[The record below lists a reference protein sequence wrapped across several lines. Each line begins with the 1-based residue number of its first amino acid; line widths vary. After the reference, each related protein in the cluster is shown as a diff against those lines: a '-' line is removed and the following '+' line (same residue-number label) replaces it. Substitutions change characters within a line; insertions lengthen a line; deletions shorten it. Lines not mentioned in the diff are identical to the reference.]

1 MRKWS
6 AQLLLILFS
15 MVSLFA
21 GGSKEKAYEKV
32 IEEESWQEE
41 ADISEIVKASK
52 YNFVIEAEDQGGN
65 ITTVGPFNVWVDPDS
80 DLPVTGITNPSQN
93 MRVPGNLNIVG
104 TCIDDDA
111 VQYVEIILD
120 DDADH
125 PIRAEGKEFWSYFL
139 DTTKMAEGK
148 HSVTAYGVDIN
159 GLPGKTVRTEWHLDR
174 HQPLTEVESH
184 QIGMLVSGKIK
195 LSGSITDG
203 NGIQSLSYFLNND
216 ETQEKSVK
224 VSYNKKADV
233 YSFKLDIDT
242 KKLEDGAQVCWF
254 RAIDKQGTEGLSSFL
269 FFVDNSKPQI
279 NLYSPTEDE
288 SVNGLFTVAGSAY
301 DQIGLTSLTW
311 QLGKETGEFV
321 LTDGNPYWVQ
331 DFNILGQTAK
341 KQSLIITATDKA
353 GNTATLKRTLAV
365 DLEADLPVV
374 ILQSPEYDGSKVG
387 PVVGDELFLRGGISD
402 DDGVAE
408 LHWSIDKGGADH
420 VLATEGTFY
429 TDVLSQLSDPLTAGA
444 HTLNVYAVDI
454 HGTAGKTVTI
464 PFTAKGSV
472 PAFGTASV
480 KVKGGAGI
488 PAGETPYEL
497 SMVIHPETTP
507 SFVGSVS
514 SDCGLSSLKWLY
526 NDVEAGTL
534 DMKGKK
540 GSSSY
545 TLDLSQAP
553 WGTVHVAVIAT
564 DIYERETRADYFLYQ
579 TNLTKVRAG
588 EAVVFTD
595 SGIASDG
602 TVSLE
607 KGESV
612 SGYVTGGTASLV
624 ELDPDE
630 GFVKAQLIGNSIKLT
645 ATGKSGTSSP
655 TTVKVTTKKMD
666 SSGQSVVYS
675 SKPLVFKV
683 PDVTPQFKMKTT
695 GVQDGTKNV
704 TIAGSLTGV
713 SDFSAV
719 KAEYRLIS
727 AEAVKA
733 AAADP
738 TQSQDLP
745 SWKKITVD
753 ESGAFSFD
761 LNASSFSEGIY
772 IAELRA
778 VNGTSEQNVTAVA
791 IKKVSP
797 LPQPDYEAD
806 PKAKAPVAASPSVV
820 WIEGEQLYY
829 TVYYQG
835 NLAFTSLM
843 AAGTERSNGSEGVM
857 AYAEA
862 GAIPLSLLPAG
873 TSNVELKVTDE
884 KAKITTSKKAMNLP
898 TDVTVRFD
906 SINGEEYLSGKVVTL
921 PALGAKEQPDTLRVV
936 VTSGLAV
943 SGLTYTTTVNGETS
957 APVKLSAKRV
967 AAADGT
973 QTNDYEA
980 FIPLKNM
987 LAEITTFNV
996 TATIGKDQTADASGT
1011 ICCVRAAPETGIAD
1025 EEQVY
1030 WLGDVP
1036 MYNGSYLLHKGM
1048 SLTGYVNAK
1057 APFEAEIVD
1066 APAGLSIRRSDNFI
1080 YITPSVDGK
1089 FDNVVVRI
1097 TDKERVEY
1105 VQKAV
1110 SIIYD
1115 SAAPSAAIIT
1125 PDDQAWLQNSMSLKV
1140 QASDAN
1146 GLSAVEYSV
1155 NNGATWSKMSL
1166 AEESVDEYVAEVSLS
1181 ACEEGFVPLDVR
1193 VTDTAGS
1200 VTIVRRAVFKDV
1212 TPPKVETIVPAPG
1225 DIINGETLFSMKITD
1240 NGKIVTSFYDLVK
1253 DELTF
1258 NRALNLTPFAS
1269 TMIGTRDQPLDDEM
1283 TFIITD
1289 ASGNVTTYKE
1299 KTYTIDAESDKPVVT
1314 IQLPLDN
1321 SVQTTDFTVSGTVVD
1336 DDGESTIYY
1345 WIDDGVHQQIPQPCT
1360 SWSFT
1365 IAGGSLTDNEHTIT
1379 VVAKDQF
1386 GTWGDE
1392 VTQTVR
1398 ISNAEPEGE
1407 FLLPSFETT
1416 VNGRITITGKTWDA
1430 NGIDKVLVSLDNG
1443 TTYDNVIGTEEW
1455 SYEFDTRVIED
1466 GTHIVFMKV
1475 WDNYGIQSLYSSL
1488 INIDNTAPDLSLELP
1503 RDDSVITTGYMT
1515 LSGQTMDN
1523 ISLEKLYIQI
1533 RSLDEKNTVPESLM
1547 MKEFVAGNVIK
1558 ADLDLRSLKDGLY
1571 NIELS
1576 GEDKAGN
1583 ITRIARNFTIDTEG
1597 IPAELNLLYPMTGD
1611 TLHGN
1616 FNIYGSVISE
1626 FNVQHVSLIMD
1637 DRELASAEVSNT
1649 DYVKFE
1655 ITPDNL
1661 SDGSHTY
1668 YLRTTLDNGTI
1679 VQSEKQTVDYVAAGP
1694 WITIDSLAMG
1704 DYAINR
1710 PFLAGTAGYALSAA
1724 EQAALEDK
1732 ETPKEEKKRIKALK
1746 VETIELS
1753 FDNGKTYEE
1762 VGSKS
1767 SWKYRIENSELTE
1780 GPHYIVVRATMSTGE
1795 TVATRCIIQIDKTA
1809 PVVKL
1814 FSPNDAGRYNETMD
1828 YSGIATD
1835 DTALKSVTLSLRKG
1849 DKASYEVP
1857 SFIQGLYVDVHML
1870 GATFYDVGVGFT
1882 FFDENVKLQGQF
1894 GQMTQGMFDSM
1905 SGLYG
1910 TTPGPIRYGGNVMG
1924 IKLLANLG
1932 KLPFSYFF
1940 GPGWAWCSATLA
1952 VGANFS
1958 LFDETQAGKPQ
1969 ILSAL
1974 VAQIEIPKASF
1985 EKRDFLT
1992 AVSSYVEFQLWSIPS
2007 DIAFEDDS
2015 IKAIKYQI
2023 SAGVRVSLF

>member
-21 GGSKEKAYEKV
+21 GGSKEKAYEKI

-65 ITTVGPFNVWVDPDS
+65 VTTVGPYNVWVDPDS

-174 HQPLTEVESH
+174 HQPLTDVDSH
-184 QIGMLVSGKIK
+184 EIGMLVSGKIK
-195 LSGSITDG
+195 LSGTISDG
-203 NGIQSLSYFLNND
+203 NGIESLSYFLNND
-216 ETQEKSVK
+216 ETQAEPVK
-224 VSYNKKADV
+224 ISYNKKADV
-233 YSFKLDIDT
+233 YTFKLDIDT

-254 RAIDKQGTEGLSSFL
+254 KAVDKQGTEGLSSFL
-269 FFVDNSKPQI
+269 FFVDNSKPVI

-288 SVNGLFTVAGSAY
+288 AVNGLFTVAGSAY
-301 DQIGLTSLTW
+301 DEIGLTSLTW

-341 KQSLIITATDKA
+341 KQTLIITATDKA
-353 GNTATLKRTLAV
+353 GNTASLKRTLEV
-365 DLEADLPVV
+365 DFEADLPVV
-374 ILQSPEYDGSKVG
+374 LLQSPEYDGSKVG
-387 PVVGDELFLRGGISD
+387 PVIGDEMFLRGGVSD

-408 LHWSIDKGGADH
+408 IHWSIDKGGADH
-420 VLATEGTFY
+420 VYATEGTFY
-429 TDVLSQLSDPLTAGA
+429 TDILSQLSEPLTAGA

-464 PFTAKGSV
+464 PFTAKGPV
-472 PAFGTASV
+472 PVFGSASV

-497 SMVIHPETTP
+497 SMVVHPETTP
-507 SFVGSVS
+507 IFVGSVS
-514 SDCGLSSLKWLY
+514 SDCGLSSIKWLY

-534 DMKGKK
+534 DLKGKK
-540 GSSSY
+540 GSSAF
-545 TLDLSQAP
+545 TLDLTQAP
-553 WGTVHVAVIAT
+553 WGTLHVTVIAT

-588 EAVVFTD
+588 EEVVFSD
-595 SGIASDG
+595 SGIAEDG
-602 TVSLE
+602 TVYLE

-612 SGYVTGGTASLV
+612 SGYVTGNTASLV

-645 ATGKSGTSSP
+645 ATGKTGTSSP
-655 TTVKVTTKKMD
+655 TKVVVTTKKAI
-666 SSGQSVVYS
+666 GTGESVVYT
-675 SKPLVFKV
+675 SKPLTFKV

-695 GVQDGTKNV
+695 GVQDGFKNV
-704 TIAGSLTGV
+704 TIAGSLTGIT
-713 SDFSAV
+713 DFSAV

-727 AEAVKA
+727 AEEVKA
-733 AAADP
+733 AQADP
-738 TQSQDLP
+738 TQSQELP
-745 SWKKITVD
+745 SWKKVTVD

-761 LNASSFSEGIY
+761 LNASGFSEGIY
-772 IAELRA
+772 IVELRA
-778 VNGTSEQNVTAVA
+778 VNGTSAQTVTAVPV
-791 IKKVSP
+791 KKVSP
-797 LPQPDYEAD
+797 LPEPDYEAD
-806 PKAKAPVAASPSVV
+806 PKAKAPVAAAPSVV

-829 TVYYQG
+829 TAYYQG
-835 NLAFTSLM
+835 ELTFTSLL
-843 AAGTERSNGSEGVM
+843 AAGVDCSNGADGVM

-862 GAIPLSLLPAG
+862 GAIPFNLLPAG
-873 TSNVELKVTDE
+873 TANTELKVTDE
-884 KAKITTSKKAMNLP
+884 KAKVTTSKKTTNLP
-898 TDVTVRFD
+898 TDVKVRFD
-906 SINGEEYLSGKVVTL
+906 SINEEEYLSGKVVTL
-921 PALGAKEQPDTLRVV
+921 PAPGAKEQPDTLRVV

-943 SGLTYTTTVNGETS
+943 SGLTYTTTENGNVS
-957 APVKLSAKRV
+957 APVKLSVKRV
-967 AAADGT
+967 VEADGT

-996 TATIGKDQTADASGT
+996 TATVGKDQTADASGT
-1011 ICCVRAAPETGIAD
+1011 ICVVREAPEAGVAD
-1025 EEQVY
+1025 DEKVY
-1030 WLGDVP
+1030 WLNDVP
-1036 MYNGSYLLHKGM
+1036 KFNGAYLLHEGM
-1048 SLTGYVNAK
+1048 ELAGYVNVK
-1057 APFEAEIVD
+1057 GPFTADFVEPVD
-1066 APAGLSIRRSDNFI
+1066 GLKIRISNGFV
-1080 YITPSVDGK
+1080 YITPTKDGK
-1089 FDNVVVRI
+1089 YDNIAIRI

-1105 VQKAV
+1105 TQSPV
-1110 SIIYD
+1110 SLIFD
-1115 SAAPSAAIIT
+1115 SSVPSAAILS
-1125 PDDQAWLQNSMSLKV
+1125 PDDQAWLQNSMTLRV

-1146 GLSAVEYSV
+1146 GLSTVEYSV
-1155 NNGATWSKMSL
+1155 NNGESWSKMSL

-1181 ACEEGFVPLDVR
+1181 SCAEGFVPLDVR

-1212 TPPKVETIVPAPG
+1212 TPPTVETIVPAPG
-1225 DIINGETLFSMKITD
+1225 DIINGETLFSMKIKD
-1240 NGKIVTSFYDLVK
+1240 NGKIVTTFYNLVK

-1258 NRALNLTPFAS
+1258 NQALNLTPFAS
-1269 TMIGTRDQPLDDEM
+1269 TKVGTRDQPLDDEM
-1283 TFIITD
+1283 TFIVTD

-1299 KTYTIDAESDKPVVT
+1299 KTYTIDAESDKPVVS

-1336 DDGESTIYY
+1336 DDGESTVYY
-1345 WIDDGVHQQIPQPCT
+1345 WIDDGVHQQIPEPCT
-1360 SWSFT
+1360 SWSFS
-1365 IAGGSLTDNEHTIT
+1365 IAGGSLADNEHTIT

-1392 VTQTVR
+1392 VTQTIR

-1407 FLLPSFETT
+1407 FLLPDFETT
-1416 VNGRITITGKTWDA
+1416 VSGRITLTGKTWDA

-1443 TTYDNVIGTEEW
+1443 TTYDKVVGTEEW

-1503 RDDSVITTGYMT
+1503 RDNSIVTTGVMT

-1533 RSLDEKNTVPESLM
+1533 RSLDEKNTVPESLV
-1547 MKEFVAGNVIK
+1547 MKEFAAGDVIK

-1616 FNIYGSVISE
+1616 FNIYGNVISE
-1626 FNVQHVSLIMD
+1626 FNVQHISLIMD
-1637 DRELASAEVSNT
+1637 ERELASADVSGT

-1655 ITPDNL
+1655 ITPENL
-1661 SDGSHTY
+1661 SDGTHTY
-1668 YLRTTLDNGTI
+1668 YLRTTLDNGTV

-1694 WITIDSLAMG
+1694 WITIDSLSMG

-1710 PFLAGTAGYALSAA
+1710 PYLSGSSGYTLSAE
-1724 EQAALEDK
+1724 EQLALEDK
-1732 ETPKEEKKRIKALK
+1732 EAPKEEKKRIKALK
-1746 VETIELS
+1746 VETVDIS

-1762 VGSKS
+1762 ISSKAN
-1767 SWKYRIENSELTE
+1767 WKYRIENSEFTE
-1780 GPHYIVVRATMSTGE
+1780 GPHYIVVRATMNTGE

-1849 DKASYEVP
+1849 DKSSYEVP

-1882 FFDENVKLQGQF
+1882 FFDENVKLQAQF
-1894 GQMTQGMFDSM
+1894 GQMTQSMFNNM
-1905 SGLYG
+1905 SSLYG
-1910 TTPGPIRYGGNVMG
+1910 TTPGPLRYGGNVMG

-1940 GPGWAWCSATLA
+1940 GPGWNWCSATFA

-1958 LFDETQAGKPQ
+1958 LFDQTQAGKPQ

-1992 AVSSYVEFQLWSIPS
+1992 AVSTYVEFQLWSIPS
-2007 DIAFEDDS
+2007 DVAFDDDS

-2023 SAGVRVSLF
+2023 SAGFRVSLF